1 MSRSRIKRK
10 NTWIDMTP
18 FVDVAFLILT
28 FFILVTKFKTEDIVT
43 IQTPSSVS
51 SQVMKNEKEAVIILF
66 DKTGK
71 VYFQVAE
78 NLREIALEYIT
89 SFIGK
94 PLDAN
99 ASKEFMKTGIIAS
112 PMDEVPSYYALPEKE
127 REQLATGIPTNII
140 NNELFFLIRE
150 IHGRTG
156 GKEKFYIKGD
166 NVAKY
171 TAFKR
176 ILKALKDNDIYEFNL
191 ITSTEQ
197 IPSGSA
203 LDRSS
208 SKK

>member
-78 NLREIALEYIT
+78 NVREVALDYIN

-94 PLDAN
+94 PLGGEET
-99 ASKEFMKTGIIAS
+99 KEFLKSGMIAG
-112 PMDEVPSYYALPEKE
+112 PMEEIPSYYALPEKE

-150 IHGRTG
+150 IHSRTQ

-203 LDRSS
+203 LDKFS